1 MTLDVQSDRS
11 LIRAGAS
18 STRYVRISFTAP
30 ESRAAGARL
39 PVNVALVLDR
49 SGSMGGQKI
58 ALARSAARQALS
70 LLGADDRFAVV
81 VYDQIVDVLVGS
93 TPATS
98 EARRHAKDALARTEA
113 RGSTDLCGGWLR
125 GCEQVGLALSEG
137 TVGRC
142 LLLTDGLANHG
153 ITDRGE
159 LLRHAAELRARG
171 VATSTFGV
179 GADFDERLLR
189 DIAQR
194 SGGHFYFLEHAQQ
207 IPDLLASEMG
217 ETLEIV
223 ARRATLRVELPA
235 GASAEPLGARE
246 FTRRERVLE
255 IDLGDLISGQQV
267 ELLLTIRFPCGVEGS
282 RVAAGFSLAD
292 RDGALDAAAEHLIWT
307 SASRAENDR
316 QPRNRAVDRAVAEAY
331 AARGR
336 DEANERNRAHDPD
349 GARQVLC
356 RTARKIRVYAGQD
369 PELLQLAATLEA
381 EGEDHFGRVFD
392 ALELKRNA
400 FAAYAVQ
407 SARSSDGRAR
417 RAPKP

>member
-1 MTLDVQSDRS
+1 VRLEVQSDRS

-30 ESRAAGARL
+30 ESRGAGARL

-58 ALARSAARQALS
+58 ALARSAAQQALS

-81 VYDQIVDVLVGS
+81 VYDQIVDVLVES

-125 GCEQVGLALSEG
+125 GCEQVGLALNEG
-137 TVGRC
+137 TLGRC

-194 SGGHFYFLEHAQQ
+194 SGGNFYFLEHPQQ

-217 ETLEIV
+217 ETLEVI
-223 ARRATLRVELPA
+223 ARRATLLVELPA

-246 FTRRERVLE
+246 FAHRQGVLE
-255 IDLGDLISGQQV
+255 IDLGDLISGQQGAAPGHPV
-267 ELLLTIRFPCGVEGS
+267 PAWRGGKPRGSHLLPHRW
-282 RVAAGFSLAD
+282 R
-292 RDGALDAAAEHLIWT
+292 R
-307 SASRAENDR
+307 
-316 QPRNRAVDRAVAEAY
+316 
-331 AARGR
+331 
-336 DEANERNRAHDPD
+336 
-349 GARQVLC
+349 
-356 RTARKIRVYAGQD
+356 
-369 PELLQLAATLEA
+369 
-381 EGEDHFGRVFD
+381 
-392 ALELKRNA
+392 
-400 FAAYAVQ
+400 
-407 SARSSDGRAR
+407 RAR
-417 RAPKP
+417 RGRGAPRLDLCVSRRERPAAPESRGGSRGRGGVRRPCPGRGQ